1 MFDKVSEYVFS
12 LNYAADPNQK
22 QEVYKKAV
30 QVAIEKIKPISFKA
44 DIINYLISK
53 FAETKN
59 AILVDYLFA
68 NYFEKLPQQYQN
80 LGFKNKILAQ
90 LRIAIGRVAPDFSW
104 TEKGKN
110 LSLSKL
116 KDCLSYLIIFY
127 STECSHCLREVPEI
141 YEFMD
146 GMNNTKVVAFAME
159 TSEKTWLNYQ
169 FNMPGWHHVL
179 GLKKWQNTTA
189 RTYLINS
196 TPTYFLLGMDKE
208 IISIPRNIDE
218 LKMLLKELN

>member
-1 MFDKVSEYVFS
+1 MFS
-12 LNYAADPNQK
+12 LNYASDPNQK

-59 AILVDYLFA
+59 AVLVDYLFA
-68 NYFEKLPQQYQN
+68 NYFEKLPQQYQS

-90 LRIAIGRVAPDFSW
+90 LRIAIGRIAPDFSW
-104 TEKGKN
+104 TEKGKT

-116 KDCLSYLIIFY
+116 KDGLSYLIIFY
-127 STECSHCLREVPEI
+127 STECSHCLREVPDL
-141 YEFMD
+141 YEY
-146 GMNNTKVVAFAME
+146 MNDMKNTKVIAFAME
-159 TSEKTWLNYQ
+159 TSDKTWLNYQ
-169 FNMPGWHHVL
+169 SKMPGWHHAL
-179 GLKKWQNTTA
+179 GLQKWENTTA

-196 TPTYFLLGMDKE
+196 TPTYFLLGMDKK
-208 IISIPRNIDE
+208 IISIPKNIDE
-218 LKMLLKELN
+218 LKMLLNELN